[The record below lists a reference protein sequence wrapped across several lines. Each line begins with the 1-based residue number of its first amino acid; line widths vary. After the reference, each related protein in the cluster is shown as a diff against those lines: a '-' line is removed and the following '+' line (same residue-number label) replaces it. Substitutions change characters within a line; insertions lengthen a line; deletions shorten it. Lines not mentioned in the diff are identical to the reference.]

1 MKSIRSFAP
10 FRDSAAK
17 HEPSA
22 EEEAVTALAR
32 GLDRSQGFA
41 LFLAVCDPPAQR
53 DEMIG
58 RLRRAMPGVELD
70 RIEVSPRTTDLLAEV
85 LAQAPQA
92 RGPILITGLERVIS
106 EDQSRH
112 PMLETL
118 NIQRPEWPRRVTQPV
133 VLWIPELLLSF
144 LEHEA
149 PDFLDWR
156 SDTVHFPSSED
167 EQSLLI
173 RRDRVA
179 ELKRRLAE
187 SGPSQ
192 DRAVLVARAD
202 WLFELARELEGIGES
217 PAEAK
222 AFHQQAVHLREGVAY
237 QALIEA
243 DLKPPIAAGKIAIIA
258 GTGVSVTACDQQE
271 VDGCQVARWDG
282 LLLHG
287 VDYCLNVEHVLEA
300 DDADVL
306 RLQIKRAKPDFLAS
320 AAELI
325 SSRLI
330 AKSPAT
336 YRRWLKDSV
345 GKLEP
350 VQPEILQVLAG
361 FPGLL
366 ATLNYDPLFEKAT
379 GRKPLTW
386 LDRDKD
392 KLEEALRG
400 TRTDAILHLHGYY
413 DEPDSVVLGLRSYE
427 RVASD
432 QHTLSVLRLLTMD
445 RTLLFV
451 GCRGTAADP
460 NFARLIE
467 WAKAARQHTTQR
479 HFLLCRDGE
488 LPAIRSEL
496 QSAPWLLPVPYGKEF
511 KNLVPFLEALAPEKK
526 IPVPASK
533 SGAGRPARGAAPL
546 SPAVA
551 GYLRRLAEETRYLR
565 MIGLSENLQIDLE
578 IKDAYVPL
586 RTVVARSLTGKP
598 QGRFSQEELKEAGQV
613 EVNLPLSEMFTVASG
628 YEKRGIILL
637 GEPGAGKTT
646 GARQLCWR
654 LASGEQSPADL
665 GLPRGLVPV
674 FLRFRNL
681 QDEHAE
687 KGFKDF
693 VLRETRDDD
702 APEAEAHPG
711 LELWNG
717 QPRLWVFD
725 GLDEVVSEAV
735 RIRVCQRLQDF
746 LRHRPQDFV
755 LVTSR
760 YQGYGQKVDL
770 GPGYIQFHVQPLKP
784 DQVEAF
790 VDKWFSAAYRQLYRD
805 KPKAQKEA
813 TADAGNLKRILN
825 QEEYTIGG
833 LRELRTNPLLLTVVC
848 LVYHQEHSLPRGRAA
863 LYEKCVTVLLE
874 SWRKGLYDRQR
885 AKTYDPRA
893 AQRVLAQLAW
903 WMHCQGEGEA
913 GRKDEREE
921 DRRGSPSAGIEE
933 MAKAVAKPLAETADG
948 AGLGRD
954 GTRFI
959 ERMRDES
966 GILVTAKPGCCSFLH
981 LTFQE
986 YLAATHAVEEGR
998 SRELVERLDKSWWH
1012 EVILL
1017 ALARA
1022 SGPFAKQFFAAFL
1035 DSPAWETDLNF
1046 ASRCLDES
1054 AVTILDPFLDKLRS
1068 GKTPDAQKLRILLLL
1083 RQKDDPALVEVCR
1096 MLAGSAEP
1104 QIASA
1109 AGEILERAKGAGK
1122 VEVVG
1127 AVPAIAAAKPGE
1139 VYVDRRTGMA
1149 FILVPGGEFEM
1160 GSKDYDWSKPIHTVR
1175 ISPFRL
1181 GRYPVTNQEYERFL
1195 KETESENLP
1204 SEWNNKNFNQP
1215 QQPVVGVSW
1224 EDAQVF
1230 CQWAGCQLPTEA
1242 EWEYA
1247 CRAGTT
1253 TAFYFGDALSSRQA
1267 NFDGNRPYGKAEK
1280 GPYLQKTSPVGSYEP
1295 NAFGLYDMHGN
1306 VWEWCQDWF
1315 AEDYYQRS
1323 PKLDP
1328 PGPEQGQAR
1337 VLRGGCWSG
1346 PGEICRSAG
1355 RDGGRPSDRYHR
1367 IGFRVV
1373 LAPRSGEVRTASVE

>member
-1 MKSIRSFAP
+1 MLEG
-10 FRDSAAK
+10 D
-17 HEPSA
+17 
-22 EEEAVTALAR
+22 LR
-32 GLDRSQGFA
+32 GL
-41 LFLAVCDPPAQR
+41 
-53 DEMIG
+53 I
-58 RLRRAMPGVELD
+58 
-70 RIEVSPRTTDLLAEV
+70 
-85 LAQAPQA
+85 A
-92 RGPILITGLERVIS
+92 RKE
-106 EDQSRH
+106 
-112 PMLETL
+112 
-118 NIQRPEWPRRVTQPV
+118 V
-133 VLWIPELLLSF
+133 VL
-144 LEHEA
+144 
-149 PDFLDWR
+149 
-156 SDTVHFPSSED
+156 V
-167 EQSLLI
+167 
-173 RRDRVA
+173 V
-179 ELKRRLAE
+179 
-187 SGPSQ
+187 
-192 DRAVLVARAD
+192 
-202 WLFELARELEGIGES
+202 
-217 PAEAK
+217 
-222 AFHQQAVHLREGVAY
+222 
-237 QALIEA
+237 
-243 DLKPPIAAGKIAIIA
+243 
-258 GTGVSVTACDQQE
+258 GTGVSVSATGNAPTAS
-271 VDGCQVARWDG
+271 WKG
-282 LLLHG
+282 LLLSG
-287 VDYCLNVEHVLEA
+287 VKWCQGLKPDLPARWVERRNEDLEQGTTAEMIAAADLITDELRSVSPGEFEKWLEEKVGALRIKDRSVLEA
-300 DDADVL
+300 
-306 RLQIKRAKPDFLAS
+306 
-320 AAELI
+320 LI
-325 SSRLI
+325 
-330 AKSPAT
+330 
-336 YRRWLKDSV
+336 
-345 GKLEP
+345 
-350 VQPEILQVLAG
+350 
-361 FPGLL
+361 GLGL
-366 ATLNYDPLFEKAT
+366 PFTTTNYDHL
-379 GRKPLTW
+379 
-386 LDRDKD
+386 
-392 KLEEALRG
+392 LEEATAQPPVSWTEPGKVERLFRSWNSG
-400 TRTDAILHLHGYY
+400 SFQMGVIHLHGSW
-413 DEPDSVVLGLRSYE
+413 DQPESVVLGVKSYE
-427 RVASD
+427 AVKNDEPIR
-432 QHTLSVLRLLTMD
+432 TLLKSLRLG
-445 RTLLFV
+445 RSLLFV
-451 GCRGTAADP
+451 GCADGLSDP
-460 NFARLIE
+460 NFGNFLTWTRSVFADSPFRQFCLVRESEREKLQAQHPSAERLF
-467 WAKAARQHTTQR
+467 
-479 HFLLCRDGE
+479 FLSYGE
-488 LPAIRSEL
+488 
-496 QSAPWLLPVPYGKEF
+496 EF
-511 KNLVPFLEALAPEKK
+511 KDLVPFLKTLVPKK
-526 IPVPASK
+526 P
-533 SGAGRPARGAAPL
+533 RPARRTTTGAKKLALKRTPL
-546 SPAVA
+546 SPAVT

-598 QGRFSQEELKEAGQV
+598 HGRFSQEELKEAGQV

-681 QDEHAE
+681 QDDRAE

-693 VLRETRDDD
+693 VLRETRDED

-735 RIRVCQRLQDF
+735 RIQVCQRLQDF
-746 LRHRPQDFV
+746 LRHRPRDYV

-790 VDKWFSAAYRQLYRD
+790 VDKWFRAAYQQLYRD

-813 TADAGNLKRILN
+813 TADAGNLRRILN
-825 QEEYTIGG
+825 QNEYTIGG

-921 DRRGSPSAGIEE
+921 DRRGSPSAGIKE
-933 MAKAVAKPLAETADG
+933 MAEAVAKPLAETAQG

-954 GTRFI
+954 GQRFI

-998 SRELVERLDKSWWH
+998 SRELVERLDKSWWR

-1022 SGPFAKQFFAAFL
+1022 NGPFAKEFFAAFL
-1035 DSPAWETDLNF
+1035 ESPAWEADLGF

-1068 GKTPDAQKLRILLLL
+1068 EKTLGSQKSRILQLL
-1083 RQKDDPALVEVCR
+1083 RQKDDPALLEVCLT
-1096 MLAGSAEP
+1096 LAGSAEP

-1109 AGEILERAKGAGK
+1109 AREILERAKVAGK
-1122 VEVVG
+1122 VEVVE
-1127 AVPAIAAAKPGE
+1127 AEPVPAIAAAKPGE
-1139 VYVDRRTGMA
+1139 ISVDPRSGIA
-1149 FILVPGGEFEM
+1149 FVFVPGGEFDM
-1160 GSKDYDWSKPIHTVR
+1160 GSTTGQDWEKPIHRVR
-1175 ISPFRL
+1175 ISALRL
-1181 GRYPVTNQEYERFL
+1181 GRYAVTNQEYERFL
-1195 KETESENLP
+1195 KETKSKNVP
-1204 SEWNNKNFNQP
+1204 SEWDNKNFNQP

-1224 EDAQVF
+1224 EDAQGF
-1230 CQWAGCQLPTEA
+1230 CQWAGCRLPTEA

-1253 TAFYFGDALSSRQA
+1253 TAFYFGDSLSSRQA
-1267 NFDGNRPYGKAEK
+1267 NFDGNHPYGKAEK

-1295 NAFGLYDMHGN
+1295 NSFGLYDMHGN
-1306 VWEWCQDWF
+1306 VWEWCQDWHGK
-1315 AEDYYQRS
+1315 Y
-1323 PKLDP
+1323 PKGPVIDP
-1328 PGPEQGQAR
+1328 TGPEQGRIR
-1337 VLRGGCWSG
+1337 VLRGGCWSYSG
-1346 PGEICRSAG
+1346 GLCRSAF
-1355 RDGGRPSDRYHR
+1355 RDGDHPSLRYLNL
-1367 IGFRVV
+1367 GFRVV